1 MRMQIQLD
9 ALGGVAGDMFL
20 AAMLDAFPDLEAGVL
35 ASIAAVLGE
44 EARCRLVEH
53 NDGVFRGR
61 RFLVEEAAGHHHP
74 DHHPDSHD
82 QHGHDHHHHDGHD
95 HHHHHDQPHDHDHD
109 HDHDHGHD
117 HRDWTVIRG
126 QLQAAPLDPSVRA
139 HAVAIFAHL
148 AEAEARVHGVTP
160 EEVRFHEVGAVD
172 SIADIVGAAHVIALS
187 GVEDWTVSALPQGSG
202 RVRTAHGLMPV
213 PAPATT
219 LLLEGFAFVDDGAP
233 GERVTPTGAAI
244 LRHLCDPAASSVG
257 KARTLKR
264 SGVGFG
270 ARTLPG
276 VSNCLRVLVFE
287 AGEAACA
294 WDEEALSVIEFEID
308 DQPAEDLA
316 VALDRLRA
324 LPAVIDAVQTPV
336 FGKKGRMVAAV
347 RLLARTDGVQ
357 AVCEAVFRETT
368 TLGLRMHEARR
379 AVLRR
384 REQAVRV
391 DGGQVRVKTAERP
404 GGATAKAEVDDAQAL
419 GGHAARSGLRRAA
432 EQAALAGDDPK

>member
-20 AAMLDAFPDLEAGVL
+20 AAMLDAFPDLEAGAL

-44 EARCRLVEH
+44 EARCRLTEH

-61 RFLVEEAAGHHHP
+61 RFVVEDEADGGHHHHGHDP
-74 DHHPDSHD
+74 DHDHD
-82 QHGHDHHHHDGHD
+82 HHHHGHDHHH
-95 HHHHHDQPHDHDHD
+95 PHDRHEPHAHDND
-109 HDHDHGHD
+109 HD
-117 HRDWTVIRG
+117 HRDWTAIRA
-126 QLQAAPLDPSVRA
+126 QLQAAPLDPEVRR
-139 HAVAIFAHL
+139 HAIAIFAGL

-160 EEVRFHEVGAVD
+160 DEVRFHEVGAVD

-187 GVEDWTVSALPQGSG
+187 GVEAWTVSALPQGSG

-213 PAPATT
+213 PAPATA

-244 LRHLCDPAASSVG
+244 LRHLVDPGVSSGG
-257 KARTLKR
+257 KTRRLRR

-270 ARTLPG
+270 TRTLPG

-287 AGEAACA
+287 TAEAGGA

-336 FGKKGRMVAAV
+336 FGKKGRMMASV
-347 RLLARTDGVQ
+347 RLLARTDGAE
-357 AVCEAVFRETT
+357 AVSEAVFRETT
-368 TLGLRMHEARR
+368 TLGLRRHEVRR
-379 AVLRR
+379 AALRR
-384 REQAVRV
+384 REQTVDV
-391 DGGQVRVKTAERP
+391 DGARVRVKRAERP
-404 GGATAKAEVDDAQAL
+404 GGPTAKAEVDDAQTL
-419 GGHAARSGLRRAA
+419 GGQRARAA
-432 EQAALAGDDPK
+432 LRGTAEKAALAGDDPA